1 MKSCILLTYSNLLKK
16 SDVLPE
22 VNAIQ
27 FSKYMLDE
35 AKAKLLS
42 AQDPIKAEELLNIKV
57 LESIKNKGKVS
68 NLNQFK
74 FVQQ

>member
-1 MKSCILLTYSNLLKK
+1 MKK

-42 AQDPIKAEELLNIKV
+42 VQDPIKAEELLNIKV

>member
-74 FVQQ
+74 FVQ

>member
-42 AQDPIKAEELLNIKV
+42 VQDPIKAEELLNIKV

-68 NLNQFK
+68 NLNKFK

>member
-57 LESIKNKGKVS
+57 LEI
-68 NLNQFK
+68 
-74 FVQQ
+74 

>member
-42 AQDPIKAEELLNIKV
+42 VQDPIKAEELLNIKV